1 MSQAASP
8 GECGI
13 LSAACALFAR
23 HGYDAVSMSMIA
35 AQAGVSKANVYHH
48 FNSKE
53 DLYFAVLRNA
63 CSENG
68 ASWSR
73 ILTEPGS
80 VIERLRRFARQ
91 HLQDICANPVQV
103 RLIMREV
110 AEHSEHRGRKLA
122 EEVFGADFSDI
133 VALFEEGRARGE
145 LRDDIDPAFAAGLL
159 LSANLAFFQWREV
172 TRHMPNHAYVDDP
185 DAYADGVVQILLEG
199 IGQRYTSTSP

>member
-1 MSQAASP
+1 MSQSASS
-8 GECGI
+8 GERGI
-13 LSAACALFAR
+13 LSAACELFAR

-35 AQAGVSKANVYHH
+35 AYAGVSKANVYHH

-68 ASWSR
+68 GSWNR
-73 ILTEPGS
+73 ILTESGS
-80 VIERLRRFARQ
+80 VIDRLRRFARQ
-91 HLQDICANPVQV
+91 HLHDICANPVQV

-122 EEVFGADFSDI
+122 EEVFGTDFSEI

-172 TRHMPNHAYVDDP
+172 TRHMPNHAYADDP
-185 DAYADGVVQILLEG
+185 DAYADGVVRILLEG
-199 IGQRYTSTSP
+199 IAQ